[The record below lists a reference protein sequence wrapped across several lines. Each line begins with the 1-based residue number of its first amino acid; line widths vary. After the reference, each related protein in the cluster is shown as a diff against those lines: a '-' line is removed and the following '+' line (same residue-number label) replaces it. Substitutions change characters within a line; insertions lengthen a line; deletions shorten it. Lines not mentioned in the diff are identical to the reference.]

1 LCSSE
6 HNEGELPPGCKQ
18 PVGKTAARL
27 QAAGRVWGGMNREEF
42 ASGKL
47 VLDRPAEAVAR
58 IEIRNPGKRNAL
70 DHEILDGLASLME
83 ELDDGIAT
91 RCVILTGSEGMFS
104 AGYDIGDIPDEVFA
118 EEAERLVAHPFS
130 RAIEAVERF
139 PFPTLAAINGHAL
152 GGGLELALS
161 CDLRIAARG
170 VKLGMPPAKLG
181 LIYSHTGLQKFLD
194 TVGPARTRELF
205 FIGRNIEADRAEQI
219 GLLNGVTDADRV
231 DQEAIELAGEIAGN
245 APISLRGN
253 KQIINK
259 LVTFGRLSEQEER
272 EVIEL
277 RLSSFR
283 THDFREGVRAFG
295 EKRKPRWEGH

>member
-1 LCSSE
+1 MSSAE
-6 HNEGELPPGCKQ
+6 TDL
-18 PVGKTAARL
+18 
-27 QAAGRVWGGMNREEF
+27 

-58 IEIRNPGKRNAL
+58 LAIRNPQKRNAL
-70 DHEILDGLASLME
+70 DHEILDAIATAMD

-91 RCVILTGSEGMFS
+91 RCVIITGSEGMFS

-152 GGGLELALS
+152 GGGLELAVT
-161 CDLRIAARG
+161 CDLRVAAAG
-170 VKLGMPPAKLG
+170 MKLGMPPGKLG
-181 LIYSHTGLQKFLD
+181 LIYSHTGIQKFLD

-205 FIGRNIEADRAEQI
+205 FTGRNVTAERAEQI
-219 GLLNGVTDADRV
+219 GLVHEAMPRDEVDRQAV
-231 DQEAIELAGEIAGN
+231 QLAAEIAGN
-245 APISLRGN
+245 APLSLKGN
-253 KQIINK
+253 KRIITD
-259 LVTFGRLSEQEER
+259 LLTFPRLSEKLER

-277 RLSSFR
+277 RMSSFR
-283 THDFREGVRAFG
+283 TEDFREGVKAFG
-295 EKRKPRWEGH
+295 EKRKPRWQGR

>member
-1 LCSSE
+1 
-6 HNEGELPPGCKQ
+6 
-18 PVGKTAARL
+18 VT
-27 QAAGRVWGGMNREEF
+27 EER

-58 IEIRNPGKRNAL
+58 IEIHNPSKRNAM
-70 DHEILDGLASLME
+70 DHEILEGIATLMR

-91 RCVILTGSEGMFS
+91 RCVVITGSEGMFS

-130 RAIEAVERF
+130 QAIQAVESF

-152 GGGLELALS
+152 GGGLELALT

-170 VKLGMPPAKLG
+170 MKLGMPPAKLG
-181 LIYSHTGLQKFLD
+181 LIYSHTGLQKFID
-194 TVGPARTRELF
+194 AVGPARTRELF
-205 FIGRNIEADRAEQI
+205 FIGRNIDADRAEQI
-219 GLLNGVTDADRV
+219 GLVHEVVERETIEEAAIGVA
-231 DQEAIELAGEIAGN
+231 AEIAGN

-253 KQIINK
+253 KEIIDR
-259 LVTFGRLSEQEER
+259 LVGFRRLSEEHER
-272 EVIEL
+272 EVIDL

-283 THDFREGVRAFG
+283 TQDFREGVKAFG
-295 EKRKPRWEGH
+295 EKRKPRWEGR